1 MTDTSSTSP
10 KRAAIIVN
18 PAKPVDIDVRG
29 LVAKHC
35 VENGWGEAI
44 WLETT
49 KEDPGVG
56 QAKEALAQGA
66 DIVIAAG
73 GDGTVRCV
81 AEVLAG
87 GDIPMGL
94 LPLGTGN
101 LLARNLG
108 MDVTDYDGAMAG
120 ALSGAERKIDVVRAR
135 RSDPDKEQLFLVMAG
150 VGYDATIMADTNEDL
165 KDKVGWLAYVD
176 AGIRNLPGKPV
187 KATVVIDG
195 QTVVHRGVRSVM
207 VGNCGKVQGNLEIF
221 PDAKV
226 DDGLLDIAV
235 LAPHHGKLG
244 WLSVLAGIIGK
255 GRNRDTAVEYFQG
268 KSVEITLEHADDY
281 QLDGDHEGEGK
292 HVLMTME
299 PGALTSGWSTTF
311 TGQRLWPV
319 RGSPRVRPA
328 GGRGPIP
335 PGVKGSPGR
344 AKTRGPCQAGG
355 NLEVG
360 PGVGHFHGNAPTTVT
375 IRAPQQLG
383 HGERQLVRG
392 VGDPGREAER
402 PGLPVRHGKR
412 GGGPHVRTAAAA
424 VVQCRQQLPFTH
436 VAGSRQHKLVQHAA
450 RDRVHVDAQDVDAV
464 PGQGAR

>member
-1 MTDTSSTSP
+1 MTDISSTSP

-87 GDIPMGL
+87 GDTPMGL

-108 MDVTDYDGAMAG
+108 LDVTDYDAAMAG
-120 ALSGAERKIDVVRAR
+120 ALIGTERKIDVVRAR
-135 RSDPDKEQLFLVMAG
+135 RSDPDKEQVFLVMAG

-195 QTVVHRGVRSVM
+195 KDVVHRGVRSVM
-207 VGNCGKVQGNLEIF
+207 VGNCGKVQGGLEIF

-244 WLSVLAGIIGK
+244 WLSVLAGIIGRGK
-255 GRNRDTAVEYFQG
+255 NRDTAVEYFQG
-268 KSVEITLEHADDY
+268 KTVEITLEHNDDY

-292 HVLMTME
+292 QVLMTME
-299 PGALTSGWSTTF
+299 PGALT
-311 TGQRLWPV
+311 L
-319 RGSPRVRPA
+319 
-328 GGRGPIP
+328 
-335 PGVKGSPGR
+335 
-344 AKTRGPCQAGG
+344 
-355 NLEVG
+355 
-360 PGVGHFHGNAPTTVT
+360 
-375 IRAPQQLG
+375 
-383 HGERQLVRG
+383 
-392 VGDPGREAER
+392 
-402 PGLPVRHGKR
+402 
-412 GGGPHVRTAAAA
+412 RT
-424 VVQCRQQLPFTH
+424 
-436 VAGSRQHKLVQHAA
+436 
-450 RDRVHVDAQDVDAV
+450 
-464 PGQGAR
+464 

>member
-1 MTDTSSTSP
+1 MTETSSTSP

-81 AEVLAG
+81 AEVLSG
-87 GDIPMGL
+87 SDTPMGL

-120 ALSGAERKIDVVRAR
+120 ALIGTERKIDVVRAR

-150 VGYDATIMADTNEDL
+150 MGYDATIMADTNEDL

-195 QTVVHRGVRSVM
+195 KPVVHRGVRSVM
-207 VGNCGKVQGNLEIF
+207 VGNCGKVQGGLEIF
-221 PDAKV
+221 PDAKI

-244 WLSVLAGIIGK
+244 WFSVLAGIIGK

-268 KSVEITLEHADDY
+268 KTVEITLEHNDDY
-281 QLDGDHEGEGK
+281 QLDGDHEGAGK

-299 PGALTSGWSTTF
+299 PGALTL
-311 TGQRLWPV
+311 RM
-319 RGSPRVRPA
+319 
-328 GGRGPIP
+328 
-335 PGVKGSPGR
+335 
-344 AKTRGPCQAGG
+344 
-355 NLEVG
+355 
-360 PGVGHFHGNAPTTVT
+360 
-375 IRAPQQLG
+375 
-383 HGERQLVRG
+383 
-392 VGDPGREAER
+392 
-402 PGLPVRHGKR
+402 
-412 GGGPHVRTAAAA
+412 
-424 VVQCRQQLPFTH
+424 
-436 VAGSRQHKLVQHAA
+436 
-450 RDRVHVDAQDVDAV
+450 
-464 PGQGAR
+464 

>member
-1 MTDTSSTSP
+1 MTANSSTSP
-10 KRAAIIVN
+10 QRAAIIVN

-35 VENGWGEAI
+35 VENGWGEPL
-44 WLETT
+44 WFETT

-81 AEVLAG
+81 AEVLSG
-87 GDIPMGL
+87 GDVPMGL

-120 ALSGAERKIDVVRAR
+120 ALIGTERKIDVVRAR

-187 KATVVIDG
+187 RATVVVDG
-195 QTVVHRGVRSVM
+195 KAVVHRGVRSVM

-244 WLSVLAGIIGK
+244 WLSVVAGIIGR
-255 GRNRDTAVEYFQG
+255 GRNKDTAVEYFQG
-268 KSVEITLEHADDY
+268 KSVEITLEHNDDY

-292 HVLMTME
+292 HVLMT
-299 PGALTSGWSTTF
+299 
-311 TGQRLWPV
+311 V
-319 RGSPRVRPA
+319 DPA
-328 GGRGPIP
+328 AITLRM
-335 PGVKGSPGR
+335 
-344 AKTRGPCQAGG
+344 
-355 NLEVG
+355 
-360 PGVGHFHGNAPTTVT
+360 
-375 IRAPQQLG
+375 
-383 HGERQLVRG
+383 
-392 VGDPGREAER
+392 
-402 PGLPVRHGKR
+402 
-412 GGGPHVRTAAAA
+412 
-424 VVQCRQQLPFTH
+424 
-436 VAGSRQHKLVQHAA
+436 
-450 RDRVHVDAQDVDAV
+450 
-464 PGQGAR
+464 

>member
-56 QAKEALAQGA
+56 QAKEALSQGA

-87 GDIPMGL
+87 GDVPMGL

-120 ALSGAERKIDVVRAR
+120 ALIGAERKIDVVRAR

-207 VGNCGKVQGNLEIF
+207 VGNCGKVQGGLEIF

-235 LAPHHGKLG
+235 LAPHHGRLG
-244 WLSVLAGIIGK
+244 WLSVLAGILGK

-299 PGALTSGWSTTF
+299 PGALTL
-311 TGQRLWPV
+311 RM
-319 RGSPRVRPA
+319 
-328 GGRGPIP
+328 
-335 PGVKGSPGR
+335 
-344 AKTRGPCQAGG
+344 
-355 NLEVG
+355 
-360 PGVGHFHGNAPTTVT
+360 
-375 IRAPQQLG
+375 
-383 HGERQLVRG
+383 
-392 VGDPGREAER
+392 
-402 PGLPVRHGKR
+402 
-412 GGGPHVRTAAAA
+412 
-424 VVQCRQQLPFTH
+424 
-436 VAGSRQHKLVQHAA
+436 
-450 RDRVHVDAQDVDAV
+450 
-464 PGQGAR
+464 

>member
-1 MTDTSSTSP
+1 MTDNSSTSP

-87 GDIPMGL
+87 SDTPMGL

-120 ALSGAERKIDVVRAR
+120 ALIGTERKIDVVRAR
-135 RSDPDKEQLFLVMAG
+135 RSDPDKDQLFLVMAG
-150 VGYDATIMADTNEDL
+150 LGYDATIMADTNEDL

-195 QTVVHRGVRSVM
+195 KPVVHRGVRSVM
-207 VGNCGKVQGNLEIF
+207 VGNCGKVQGGLEIF

-244 WLSVLAGIIGK
+244 WLSVVAGMIGK
-255 GRNRDTAVEYFQG
+255 GRGKDTAVEYFQG
-268 KSVEITLEHADDY
+268 KTVEITLEHKDDSPM
-281 QLDGDHEGEGK
+281 DGDHEGESK

-299 PGALTSGWSTTF
+299 PGALTL
-311 TGQRLWPV
+311 RM
-319 RGSPRVRPA
+319 
-328 GGRGPIP
+328 
-335 PGVKGSPGR
+335 
-344 AKTRGPCQAGG
+344 
-355 NLEVG
+355 
-360 PGVGHFHGNAPTTVT
+360 
-375 IRAPQQLG
+375 
-383 HGERQLVRG
+383 
-392 VGDPGREAER
+392 
-402 PGLPVRHGKR
+402 
-412 GGGPHVRTAAAA
+412 
-424 VVQCRQQLPFTH
+424 
-436 VAGSRQHKLVQHAA
+436 
-450 RDRVHVDAQDVDAV
+450 
-464 PGQGAR
+464 

>member
-87 GDIPMGL
+87 GDTPMGL

-120 ALSGAERKIDVVRAR
+120 ALIGAERKIDVVRAR

-187 KATVVIDG
+187 KATVAIDG

-207 VGNCGKVQGNLEIF
+207 VGNCGKVQGGLEIF

-235 LAPHHGKLG
+235 LAPHHGRLG
-244 WLSVLAGIIGK
+244 WLSVLAGILGK

-299 PGALTSGWSTTF
+299 PGALTL
-311 TGQRLWPV
+311 RM
-319 RGSPRVRPA
+319 
-328 GGRGPIP
+328 
-335 PGVKGSPGR
+335 
-344 AKTRGPCQAGG
+344 
-355 NLEVG
+355 
-360 PGVGHFHGNAPTTVT
+360 
-375 IRAPQQLG
+375 
-383 HGERQLVRG
+383 
-392 VGDPGREAER
+392 
-402 PGLPVRHGKR
+402 
-412 GGGPHVRTAAAA
+412 
-424 VVQCRQQLPFTH
+424 
-436 VAGSRQHKLVQHAA
+436 
-450 RDRVHVDAQDVDAV
+450 
-464 PGQGAR
+464 

>member
-1 MTDTSSTSP
+1 MTETSSTSP

-87 GDIPMGL
+87 GDTPMGL

-108 MDVTDYDGAMAG
+108 LDVTDYDAAMAG
-120 ALSGAERKIDVVRAR
+120 ALIGTERKIDVVRAR
-135 RSDPDKEQLFLVMAG
+135 RSDPDKEQVFLVMAG

-195 QTVVHRGVRSVM
+195 KDVVHRGVRSVM
-207 VGNCGKVQGNLEIF
+207 VGNCGKVQGGLEIF

-244 WLSVLAGIIGK
+244 WLSVLAGIIGRGK
-255 GRNRDTAVEYFQG
+255 NRDTAVEYFQG
-268 KSVEITLEHADDY
+268 KTVEITLEHNDDY

-292 HVLMTME
+292 HVLMTVE
-299 PGALTSGWSTTF
+299 PGALTL
-311 TGQRLWPV
+311 RM
-319 RGSPRVRPA
+319 
-328 GGRGPIP
+328 
-335 PGVKGSPGR
+335 
-344 AKTRGPCQAGG
+344 
-355 NLEVG
+355 
-360 PGVGHFHGNAPTTVT
+360 
-375 IRAPQQLG
+375 
-383 HGERQLVRG
+383 
-392 VGDPGREAER
+392 
-402 PGLPVRHGKR
+402 
-412 GGGPHVRTAAAA
+412 
-424 VVQCRQQLPFTH
+424 
-436 VAGSRQHKLVQHAA
+436 
-450 RDRVHVDAQDVDAV
+450 
-464 PGQGAR
+464 